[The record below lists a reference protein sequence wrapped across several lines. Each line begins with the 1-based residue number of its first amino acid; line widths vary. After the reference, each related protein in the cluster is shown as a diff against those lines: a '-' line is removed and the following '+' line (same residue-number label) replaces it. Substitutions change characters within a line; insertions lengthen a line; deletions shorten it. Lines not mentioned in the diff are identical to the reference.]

1 MEHPKLVAASV
12 IALAVTLFAIFS
24 LRPIARRFGLVDKPD
39 ERKRHR
45 GYIPLI
51 GGLCFFLGTL
61 AGLVYLGYLGRFV
74 SSLMAGAG
82 VIVVI
87 GVIDDLNGLSV
98 RSRVLA
104 EAAAVC
110 LVIAAS
116 GYYIDDLG
124 ALFGEPTKLGLLGI
138 PLTVVAVIGL
148 INAYNMLD
156 GIDGLAAAMTM
167 VTIIAIL
174 LFGDARLSAPG
185 ILLLLQ
191 VLFAALIPHL
201 FVNLG
206 WPDGR
211 KVFMG
216 DAGSMLVGFL
226 LAWSLIYLSHPS
238 VGRLAPVDVLWCV
251 ALPVM
256 DTIAVMYR
264 RFRKGRS
271 PFEPDRQHLH
281 HLLLD
286 AGFSP
291 RAALLAIVA
300 TSGFLAMFGYAL
312 RNSTDF
318 VSTGAFVALLAAYV
332 FWLPQLKLEPP
343 GMARRRSARAI
354 AGARARANGGDATVP
369 VPKAMNPAQPRQ
381 PVKAL
386 CVISA
391 ASEAVTLAPI
401 AQQISQDDRF
411 ESKVCITAAS
421 ARETEDVLQ
430 LFDLRPD
437 MKIELDTAND
447 QSGRASPAA
456 HSGMERV
463 LDDTKPDIVLVPADA
478 DAAFA
483 ATLAAYRRN
492 IPVISVET
500 GDSPA
505 AGATAG
511 ADALARTTVRT
522 LASLH
527 MASSQARRNLIEEGV
542 PADRILVADNTAADT
557 LHAALEQF
565 QHDLELNRKLAN
577 HYPFLRPDSPLLL
590 VVETPD
596 AVDSAEAIAHALR
609 EVAGQRQDVD
619 IVCLVHPGSPV
630 AERINARLGGL
641 ANTHAVEAPDYLAA
655 VYLMRN
661 ADLIV
666 GCGELGA
673 EVIEIGNPIVIV
685 RGGSAPVA
693 TVEPSHVT
701 RVLAEGDAIARL
713 VLSLLDGGRAQAAT
727 VGPRRHDGNGARQH
741 VLDVLAG
748 MRPRTPADASRFAPQ
763 APAAAELTREQT

>member
-39 ERKRHR
+39 ERKHHR

-124 ALFGEPTKLGLLGI
+124 ALFGEATKLGLLGI

-191 VLFAALIPHL
+191 VLFAALIPYL

-264 RFRKGRS
+264 RFRKGLS
-271 PFEPDRQHLH
+271 PFKPDRQHLH

-291 RAALLAIVA
+291 RAALLAIVS

-332 FWLPQLKLEPP
+332 FWLPQLKLKPP
-343 GMARRRSARAI
+343 AMARRRRSTRST
-354 AGARARANGGDATVP
+354 AGTPLRANGDATVSIS
-369 VPKAMNPAQPRQ
+369 ADPAQSRQ

-401 AQQISQDDRF
+401 ARQISQDDRF
-411 ESKVCITAAS
+411 DSKVCITAAAAS
-421 ARETEDVLQ
+421 ETEDVLQ

-447 QSGRASPAA
+447 DSGHAA
-456 HSGMERV
+456 LAVQGEMERV
-463 LDDTKPDIVLVPADA
+463 LDEVEPDMVLVLADA
-478 DAAFA
+478 GAALA
-483 ATLAAYRRN
+483 TTLAAYRRN
-492 IPVISVET
+492 VPVVSVEPWVAHST
-500 GDSPA
+500 
-505 AGATAG
+505 G
-511 ADALARTTVRT
+511 ADASARTTVRT

-527 MASSQARRNLIEEGV
+527 MASSQARQSLIEEGV
-542 PADRILVADNTAADT
+542 AADRILVADNTAADT

-596 AVDSAEAIAHALR
+596 AVDNTEAIAHALR
-609 EVAGQRQDVD
+609 NVAEQRPDVD
-619 IVCLVHPGSPV
+619 IVCLVPPGSPV
-630 AERINARLGGL
+630 AERINAGLDGL
-641 ANTHAVEAPDYLAA
+641 ANAHAVEAPDYLAA

-666 GCGELGA
+666 GCGELRA
-673 EVIEIGNPIVIV
+673 EVIELEKPIVIV
-685 RGGSAPVA
+685 HDGSAPVT
-693 TVEPSHVT
+693 TVEPRHVN
-701 RVLAEGDAIARL
+701 RVPGEPTAIARL
-713 VLSLLDGGRAQAAT
+713 MLSLLDGEPSTIA
-727 VGPRRHDGNGARQH
+727 PRRHNGNGARQH
-741 VLDVLAG
+741 VLDALAG
-748 MRPRTPADASRFAPQ
+748 MRPHTAPADTAQFAHQ
-763 APAAAELTREQT
+763 ARTAAELTRERT